1 MELNKIWNESNDV
14 TMKEHIDE
22 KSIDVILTSPPY
34 NNSRDNDDRT
44 NLSINHCK
52 SSNVGQYKDADG
64 NFVGIGSYHKKYD
77 VYLDQ
82 RTTDEYCDWV
92 VSIFNEFDRI
102 LKTNGTVLW
111 NISYQNENN
120 ECASWL
126 SVADVVR
133 KTNFTIVDH
142 IVWKKKSTIPIIQ
155 KNKCSKI
162 CEDVFVFVR
171 KNEWLDFYANKEF
184 VKQSHTGQKF
194 YKPMYNFIE
203 ADNNDEICPYN
214 KATYST
220 DLCKQLLKMYAPKNG
235 VVYDPFMGSGTTAL
249 ASKQMGLSYIGSELS
264 PNQCEWAKNR
274 IKNGKGAITQDLN
287 KESIFEI

>member
-1 MELNKIWNESNDV
+1 MELNKIWNESNEI

-34 NNSRDNDDRT
+34 NNSHDNDDRT
-44 NLSINHCK
+44 YGICYSGK
-52 SSNVGQYKDADG
+52 VGQYKDSDG
-64 NFVGIGSYHKKYD
+64 EFVGIGGYHKKYD

-82 RTTDEYCDWV
+82 RTTDEYCDWI
-92 VSIFNEFDRI
+92 VSIFNEFDKI
-102 LKTNGTVLW
+102 LKTNGTILW

-126 SVADVVR
+126 SIADVIR

-142 IVWKKKSTIPIIQ
+142 IVWKKKSTIPITQ

-162 CEDVFVFVR
+162 CEDVFVFAR
-171 KNEWLDFYANKEF
+171 KDEWLDFHANKIF
-184 VKQSHTGQKF
+184 VKQSHTGQNF
-194 YKPMYNFIE
+194 YKPIYNFIE

-220 DLCKQLLKMYAPKNG
+220 DLCRQLLKIYAP
-235 VVYDPFMGSGTTAL
+235 MGG
-249 ASKQMGLSYIGSELS
+249 GNI
-264 PNQCEWAKNR
+264 
-274 IKNGKGAITQDLN
+274 
-287 KESIFEI
+287 